1 MLKKAVVDGQ
11 IKRVAACLRGLEISH
26 LFFINDSLIFC

>member
-1 MLKKAVVDGQ
+1 MLKKAVADGQ
-11 IKRVAACLRGLEISH
+11 IKRVAACTKGPEISH